1 MTPGFGLEKLGLL
14 ALKLPRW
21 TLVIIALITVALGY
35 AGSRIQFSSDVREIF
50 RSDSADFVNLT
61 MVEEQYPESAGDILL
76 LLEADNLLSRENLER
91 LRDLHLELGFVD
103 GVQDVLSIFSARHPP
118 DAAGRSDPVF
128 PFELKDEEL
137 PEIREAVLLNPLVSG
152 TLLSEDAKT
161 GLFIIAIEPQ
171 SDVEGLRRIAA
182 ELTGVTDTVLAGSD
196 IRVQPTGIALL
207 RIDIVSALIQD
218 QRTFIAVGFAFSFL
232 VSWLFFRS
240 FVYATLGGIPAVV
253 AVIWLVGTTQLRGQ
267 EFNVLT
273 GVVPALV
280 IVLVVAAALHLLFG
294 IRRSLTNGADLRDAI
309 AASVTEIGP
318 ACVLASTTTTIAL
331 LSLTLVPHSL
341 VSGFG
346 LTAAIGTAIAFLT
359 VITVL
364 PAAAYLVLGRIGP
377 NPASDRNVNLIFDTA
392 SRACARL
399 GSVTLSR
406 PGAVLAGGVLLAVCA
421 GALYASISPSYQY
434 REYLPEE
441 SVAYG
446 AMGTI
451 DERLGGT
458 ERMLVLIE
466 FPADHAIET
475 AETLEVVEKVHKA
488 METLPLVTGVTSL
501 YGVQAWAAE
510 GGLEKGKVFN
520 LLKEADSP
528 LLTRILS
535 EDHKSALVTGYFP
548 GVDAVELLPVVDEF
562 ESRLAGI
569 RASYPDVDFV
579 VTGTAV
585 VSARA
590 SHEMIAQLNRSLLIA
605 IALNILLIGLVFR
618 SVRAGLYSILPNLL
632 PIAVAGAALYLSGVG
647 LQFTA
652 VVAFTIGF
660 GISVDST
667 IHILNYYKHLRSKA
681 EDVKPALA
689 ETIRTIG
696 PIIVVS
702 TAVLIAG
709 FGATLL
715 SELPNLRL
723 FGTVT
728 IVLLVTAFFGDLLV
742 LPATVAFAERRRA
755 SRNKDDRREREPEQ
769 DSAR

>member
-14 ALKLPRW
+14 ALRFPRW
-21 TLVIIALITVALGY
+21 ALLVVALVTVALGY
-35 AGSRIQFSSDVREIF
+35 AGSKIQFSSDVREIF
-50 RSDSADFVNLT
+50 RSDSPDFVNLV
-61 MVEEQYPESAGDILL
+61 MLEEQYPQSAGDILL
-76 LLEADNLLSRENLER
+76 LLQSDDLLTRENLER
-91 LRDLHLELGFVD
+91 LRDLHLELSFVD
-103 GVQDVLSIFSARHPP
+103 GVRDVLSMFSARHPP
-118 DAAGRSDPVF
+118 DAEGRSNPVF
-128 PFELKDEEL
+128 PFELKDDEL
-137 PEIREAVLLNPLVSG
+137 PEIREAVLRNPLVSG
-152 TLLSEDAKT
+152 TLLSDDAKT
-161 GLFIIAIEPQ
+161 GLFTISIEPQ
-171 SDVEGLRRIAA
+171 SGVEGLRQIAG
-182 ELTGVTDTVLAGSD
+182 ELNGVVDTALAGSD
-196 IRVQPTGIALL
+196 VHVQPTGIALL
-207 RIDIVSALIQD
+207 RIDIVSALIRD

-240 FVYATLGGIPAVV
+240 FVYATLAGIPAVI
-253 AVIWLVGTTQLRGQ
+253 AVVWLVGTTQLRGQ

-280 IVLVVAAALHLLFG
+280 IVLVVASALHLLFG
-294 IRRSLTNGADLRDAI
+294 IRRNLADGADLRDAI
-309 AASVTEIGP
+309 AAAVTEIGP
-318 ACVLASTTTTIAL
+318 ACVLASTTTAIAL

-346 LTAAIGTAIAFLT
+346 LTAAIGTFIAFLAT
-359 VITVL
+359 ITIL
-364 PAAAYLVLGRIGP
+364 PAAAYLVLGRFGP
-377 NPASDRNVNLIFDTA
+377 NPATDRNVNLIFDIA
-392 SRACARL
+392 SRACARM
-399 GSVTLSR
+399 GSFTLSR
-406 PGAVLAGGVLLAVCA
+406 PGAVLAGGILLAACA

-434 REYLPEE
+434 REYLPED

-458 ERMLVLIE
+458 ERMLVLIQW
-466 FPADHAIET
+466 PPDHDIES

-488 METLPLVTGVTSL
+488 VASLPLVTGVTSL
-501 YGVQAWAAE
+501 YGIQAWAAE

-520 LLKEADSP
+520 LLKEAESP
-528 LLTRILS
+528 MLARILS
-535 EDHKSALVTGYFP
+535 PEHKSALVTGYFP
-548 GVDAVELLPVVDEF
+548 GVDAVELLPVVENL
-562 ESRLAGI
+562 ERQLTEL
-569 RASYPDVDFV
+569 RAAYPDVGFMA
-579 VTGTAV
+579 TGTAV
-585 VSARA
+585 VSAHA

-605 IALNILLIGLVFR
+605 IVLNIILIGLVFR

-681 EDVKPALA
+681 QDVKPALA

-696 PIIVVS
+696 PIIVVG

-728 IVLLVTAFFGDLLV
+728 IILLVTAFFGDLLV
-742 LPATVAFAERRRA
+742 LPATIAFAEQRRA
-755 SRNKDDRREREPEQ
+755 KRGRDDKRERETEP
-769 DSAR
+769 DSAP

>member
-14 ALKLPRW
+14 ALKFPRW
-21 TLVIIALITVALGY
+21 TLLVIGVVTVALGY
-35 AGSRIQFSSDVREIF
+35 AGSKVQFSSDVREIF
-50 RSDSADFVNLT
+50 RSDSADFVNLE
-61 MVEEQYPESAGDILL
+61 MVEEQYPESVGDILL
-76 LLEADNLLSRENLER
+76 LLEADDLLSRDNLER

-103 GVQDVLSIFSARHPP
+103 GVQDVLSMFSARHPP
-118 DAAGRSDPVF
+118 DAEGRSEPVF
-128 PFELKDEEL
+128 PVELKDEEL
-137 PEIREAVLLNPLVSG
+137 PEIREAVLRNPLVSG
-152 TLLSEDAKT
+152 TLLSKDART

-171 SDVEGLRRIAA
+171 SGVEALRHIAA
-182 ELTGVTDTVLAGSD
+182 ELDGVVDSVLAGSD
-196 IRVQPTGIALL
+196 VRVQPTGVALL
-207 RIDIVSALIQD
+207 RIEIVSSLIRD

-240 FVYATLGGIPAVV
+240 FVYAALGGIPAVV
-253 AVIWLVGTTQLRGQ
+253 AVVWLVGTTQLRGQ

-280 IVLVVAAALHLLFG
+280 IVLVVASALHLLFG
-294 IRRSLTNGADLRDAI
+294 IRRNLASGAGLRDAI

-318 ACVLASTTTTIAL
+318 ACVLASTTTAIAL

-346 LTAAIGTAIAFLT
+346 LTAAIGTAIAFLSTIT
-359 VITVL
+359 VI
-364 PAAAYLVLGRIGP
+364 PAAAYLVLGRFGP
-377 NPASDRNVNLIFDTA
+377 NPASDRNLNLIFDIA
-392 SRACARL
+392 SRACGRL
-399 GSVTLSR
+399 GSVSLSR
-406 PGAVLAGGVLLAVCA
+406 PAMVLTGGILLAACA

-434 REYLPEE
+434 REYLPED
-441 SVAYG
+441 SVAYA
-446 AMGTI
+446 AMGTV
-451 DERLGGT
+451 DQRLAGT
-458 ERMLVLIE
+458 ERMLVLIQ
-466 FPADHAIET
+466 FPPDHGIET
-475 AETLEVVEKVHKA
+475 TETLEVVEKVHKA
-488 METLPLVTGVTSL
+488 METLPLVRSVTSL
-501 YGVQAWAAE
+501 YGVETWAAE
-510 GGLEKGKVFN
+510 GDLEKGKVFN

-548 GVDAVELLPVVDEF
+548 GVDAVELLPVVDEL
-562 ESRLAGI
+562 ERRLADI
-569 RASYPDVDFV
+569 RTSYPDVGLV

-585 VSARA
+585 VSAHA
-590 SHEMIAQLNRSLLIA
+590 SHEMTAQLNRSLLIA
-605 IALNILLIGLVFR
+605 IALNIILIGLVFR

-667 IHILNYYKHLRSKA
+667 IHILNYYKHLRAKA
-681 EDVKPALA
+681 QDVKPALA

-696 PIIVVS
+696 PIIVVG

-728 IVLLVTAFFGDLLV
+728 ITLLLTAFFGDLLV
-742 LPATVAFAERRRA
+742 LPATIAFAERRRGNRDA
-755 SRNKDDRREREPEQ
+755 GGQLSPETEK
-769 DSAR
+769 DSAG